1 MGWTSFYFPSAETTI
16 CQPRQVQGQRL
27 QSPGRDGRSFQVRRA
42 SIFTPFW
49 GVLTS
54 VCCVSSCPVV
64 SDVVGQLVFFVS
76 FGLRGL
82 DIPTVQVVIN
92 HNTPGLP
99 KNYIHRVGRT
109 ARAGNT
115 WSANRLFVSEQRR
128 RRSRRTC
135 SASRDVS
142 NACRSEND
150 AVSSC
155 LQGGTECPSRWW
167 RSTTST
173 WSNPSRKTL
182 VSRLGV
188 NVLNRTLSLSAGV
201 YFSRCPVN
209 IGSNGD
215 EACRKSRDFWPVE
228 DYVDFTAV
236 TFILTLFIRLF
247 SVNKFKK

>member
-1 MGWTSFYFPSAETTI
+1 MNRSCGMNVFLFSLRRNNDLPTSPSSRPASSKSWSRRTWLPGE
-16 CQPRQVQGQRL
+16 RRL
-27 QSPGRDGRSFQVRRA
+27 L
-42 SIFTPFW
+42 FTPFW
-49 GVLTS
+49 EVLTS

-115 WSANRLFVSEQRR
+115 FSANRLFVSEQRR

-155 LQGGTECPSRWW
+155 LQGGTECPSRW
-167 RSTTST
+167 
-173 WSNPSRKTL
+173 
-182 VSRLGV
+182 
-188 NVLNRTLSLSAGV
+188 
-201 YFSRCPVN
+201 
-209 IGSNGD
+209 
-215 EACRKSRDFWPVE
+215 
-228 DYVDFTAV
+228 
-236 TFILTLFIRLF
+236 
-247 SVNKFKK
+247 